1 MRTGISITLKPADR
15 RRLKALARDRN
26 TPHKHVWRAGA
37 DSEEK
42 HEPAS
47 DIDTAV
53 DSLKVL
59 DPKWPIREADI
70 DPSDRGTP
78 KPWLRSREIAF
89 THCAP
94 DTKAQQ
100 PKRGRAI
107 GSKTDSTSVFEYRE
121 RLTSIS
127 AFSMPSAR
135 ASKRS
140 DGLVGFRWKP
150 SWFLHHRLRGQRFE
164 NGVTGDVSRRTASK
178 SAQGAYESN
187 KHEDFFHL
195 ISLFLIPYL

>member
-1 MRTGISITLKPADR
+1 LTPNARLERRTSIL
-15 RRLKALARDRN
+15 
-26 TPHKHVWRAGA
+26 
-37 DSEEK
+37 
-42 HEPAS
+42 
-47 DIDTAV
+47 
-53 DSLKVL
+53 
-59 DPKWPIREADI
+59 
-70 DPSDRGTP
+70 SDRERPSRGSDRARSPSRIAPPTP
-78 KPWLRSREIAF
+78 RPSNQNADE
-89 THCAP
+89 H
-94 DTKAQQ
+94 
-100 PKRGRAI
+100 

-121 RLTSIS
+121 RLTPIS

-164 NGVTGDVSRRTASK
+164 NGVTGDVSRRTAGK

-195 ISLFLIPYL
+195 DLAVSNSLSLSEAV